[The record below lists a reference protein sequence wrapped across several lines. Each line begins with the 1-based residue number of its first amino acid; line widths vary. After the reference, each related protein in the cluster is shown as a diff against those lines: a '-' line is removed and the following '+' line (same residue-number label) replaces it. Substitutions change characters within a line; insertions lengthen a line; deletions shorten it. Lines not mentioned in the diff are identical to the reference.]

1 MEDNSSSVETDV
13 ELELYEEI
21 VGNLNYTA
29 PVTERSFRS
38 ISNSEDRKTHTTF
51 KERIITNISESTM
64 TSASA
69 AIVDPVTWPDPTS
82 SCSLDGNYQVPWP
95 LAQRSDGMSFATYV
109 GIYLA
114 DAADSN
120 LMHSAL
126 V

>member
-21 VGNLNYTA
+21 VGNLNYTT

-38 ISNSEDRKTHTTF
+38 ISNSEDRKTRTTF

-82 SCSLDGNYQVPWP
+82 SCSLAGNYQVPWP